1 MQSEIARKGRLSAA
15 SLNSNVDAVVY
26 GKENLEPK
34 LNHTPNSNQKGMTM
48 KYVSTMLALLSITA
62 LSACSSVIIG
72 EKEGSDYVSL
82 ANANQV
88 ANCQS
93 KGKINVSVM
102 AKIGIIPRTEED
114 VEANL
119 FQMARNNAVENGADT
134 LVKGESKELGK
145 RTFEM
150 FKCRP

>member
-1 MQSEIARKGRLSAA
+1 
-15 SLNSNVDAVVY
+15 
-26 GKENLEPK
+26 
-34 LNHTPNSNQKGMTM
+34 M
-48 KYVSTMLALLSITA
+48 KYISTMLALLSIAA

-72 EKEGSDYVSL
+72 EKEGSDHVSL

-88 ANCQS
+88 ANCQT
-93 KGKINVSVM
+93 KGKINISVM
-102 AKIGIIPRTEED
+102 AKIGRIPRVEED

-134 LVKGESKELGK
+134 LVKGESKELGN

-150 FKCRP
+150 YKCRP

>member
-1 MQSEIARKGRLSAA
+1 
-15 SLNSNVDAVVY
+15 
-26 GKENLEPK
+26 
-34 LNHTPNSNQKGMTM
+34 M
-48 KYVSTMLALLSITA
+48 KYKSTMLALLSIAA

-88 ANCQS
+88 ANCQA